1 MNITLVLF
9 GILPLIA
16 FAIIDTFAGVRWA
29 VVSAAALAILEL
41 SYTVIVLK
49 TIDAITITTVVLVIL
64 FATITYRTKNPI
76 FFKFQPVILGT
87 VFGLILLG
95 YQLFYEPLLLV
106 LADKYQVLFP
116 KEQQILFQRPELRE
130 ILGRASHFV
139 GWGFIVHAGIVAYT
153 ALHMSKWWWLIT
165 RGFGVYIMMFICICF
180 ITSSH

>member
-95 YQLFYEPLLLV
+95 YQLFGSISTNL
-106 LADKYQVLFP
+106 
-116 KEQQILFQRPELRE
+116 
-130 ILGRASHFV
+130 
-139 GWGFIVHAGIVAYT
+139 
-153 ALHMSKWWWLIT
+153 
-165 RGFGVYIMMFICICF
+165 
-180 ITSSH
+180 